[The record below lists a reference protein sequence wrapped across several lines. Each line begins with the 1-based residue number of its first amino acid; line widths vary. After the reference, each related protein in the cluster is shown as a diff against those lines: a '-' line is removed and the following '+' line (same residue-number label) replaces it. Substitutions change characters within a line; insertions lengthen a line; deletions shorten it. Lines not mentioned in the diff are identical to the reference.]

1 MQGAG
6 GADLGL
12 TSPWP
17 RCPPGGDCS
26 GCCTHPWSVCEQSV
40 LPEQVPAGPGS
51 GASTE
56 ATREREVRG
65 TCWGQARDL
74 DYLLLVNTGA
84 PGVLVSQPFRR
95 PSSPP
100 VREQECPLTM
110 ALSAGS
116 GHF

>member
-26 GCCTHPWSVCEQSV
+26 GRCTHPWSVCEQSV